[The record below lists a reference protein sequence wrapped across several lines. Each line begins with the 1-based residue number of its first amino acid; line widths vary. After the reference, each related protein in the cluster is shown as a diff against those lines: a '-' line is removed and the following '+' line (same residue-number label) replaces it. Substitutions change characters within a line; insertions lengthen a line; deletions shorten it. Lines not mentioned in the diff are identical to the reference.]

1 MVTRQISRS
10 AACFSVTFMP
20 GYHLYKLPQRSGSGP
35 DPHDTGFLRPRLAL
49 YNDNYMRLENEN
61 FNLCLWREQRSVHSK
76 KMIIEIYMVTNEL
89 CQNQKESKLNNL
101 LLY

>member
-35 DPHDTGFLRPRLAL
+35 DPHDTGFLLPCLAL
-49 YNDNYMRLENEN
+49 YNDNYIMLEFEVIV
-61 FNLCLWREQRSVHSK
+61 WSVGED
-76 KMIIEIYMVTNEL
+76 EILKVH
-89 CQNQKESKLNNL
+89 KLNI
-101 LLY
+101 